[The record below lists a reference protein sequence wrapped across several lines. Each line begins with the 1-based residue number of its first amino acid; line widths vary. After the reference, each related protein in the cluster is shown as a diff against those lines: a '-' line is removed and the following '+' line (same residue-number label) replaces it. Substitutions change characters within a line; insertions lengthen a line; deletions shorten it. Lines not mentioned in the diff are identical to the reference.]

1 MFCRVLAR
9 GSRLLCLWTSAQ
21 GAAAAGGSTGSRK
34 RMPAE
39 RIVLQVGG
47 GASSICSSS
56 ISICSGFNIACS
68 HGALIVAIVREF
80 IVGVVLLDFVGA
92 FLSLSAFCLDHCGCY
107 STTTALLSF
116 L

>member
-1 MFCRVLAR
+1 MLAR

-21 GAAAAGGSTGSRK
+21 GAAAAAGSTGSRK

-56 ISICSGFNIACS
+56 ISRGFSMACS
-68 HGALIVAIVREF
+68 HGALIVVIVLEF
-80 IVGVVLLDFVGA
+80 IVRVVLLDFVVA
-92 FLSLSAFCLDHCGCY
+92 FLFLSAFCYDHYGCY
-107 STTTALLSF
+107 NTTTVLLSF